1 MPGHGIISNHMYQYA
16 ELVHWMQNK
25 DSMKILPAQVDIDL
39 TNVCNQD
46 CYYCNSA
53 DFRAEKPVQKK
64 YTEYITLLDKLAS
77 WRSHSPQSYGTTHTI
92 TYPGGGEPTILVNYE
107 KVIEHTI
114 DLGFLT
120 SITTNGSNLNRLL
133 ETISVDKLR
142 KIAWIGIDIDAG
154 TESLYEE
161 IRRSLT
167 SKSLFTK
174 VCDNARGLIEAG
186 VNVDFKC
193 LINPLN
199 DNLEALDDLFKKV
212 KELSGRMLYFRPVIV
227 NSQAYLITDSTVK
240 ILEQLSKKYQLPYWA
255 NQNKTLPRNYK
266 KCHQMFHFPVFC
278 ADGKIYVCCE
288 GKGNPQ
294 FELGS
299 WDRDDFRDVW
309 LNERHWEIYNNTR
322 VEFCQPCRPN
332 ISNIQIQNILNEP
345 KKIEGLYL

>member
-1 MPGHGIISNHMYQYA
+1 MYQHA
-16 ELVHWMQNK
+16 ELVHWMQNQET
-25 DSMKILPAQVDIDL
+25 MKLLPAQVDIDL

-53 DFRAEKPVQKK
+53 DFRRDVPVQKK
-64 YTEYITLLDKLAS
+64 YREYIDLLDKLAT
-77 WRSHSPQSYGTTHTI
+77 WRAHSPNSYGTTHTI
-92 TYPGGGEPTILVNYE
+92 TYPGGGEPTVLVGYE
-107 KVIEHTI
+107 NVIEHTI

-120 SITTNGSNLNRLL
+120 SITTNGSKLDHLL
-133 ETISVDKLR
+133 DSVTIEKLR
-142 KIAWIGIDIDAG
+142 KIAWIGIDVDAG
-154 TESLYEE
+154 TEALYEE

-167 SKSLFTK
+167 AKSLFSRMYY
-174 VCDNARGLIEAG
+174 NAKALIEIG

-199 DNLEALDDLFKKV
+199 DNYEAMHDLFKMV
-212 KELSGRMLYFRPVIV
+212 RDLNGRGLYFRPVIV
-227 NSQAYLITDSTVK
+227 DGVAHPITDATLSMLRDLSTEFSVPH
-240 ILEQLSKKYQLPYWA
+240 YV
-255 NQNKTLPRNYK
+255 NTNKTIPRNYK

-299 WDRDDFRDVW
+299 WDSGDFRDLW
-309 LNERHWEIYNNTR
+309 LNERHFEIYNKTR

-332 ISNIQIQNILNEP
+332 PTNIAIQNILDNP
-345 KKIEGLYL
+345 KNIEDLYL